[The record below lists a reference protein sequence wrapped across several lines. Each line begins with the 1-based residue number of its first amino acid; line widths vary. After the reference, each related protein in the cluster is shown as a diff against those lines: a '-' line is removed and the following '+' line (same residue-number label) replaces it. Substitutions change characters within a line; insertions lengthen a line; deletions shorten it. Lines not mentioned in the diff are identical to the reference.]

1 MHAQREGWVCG
12 APLSG
17 GVHMHLM
24 TSFSDGLG
32 IVLGFQLEREQRK
45 IKISKEVLPF
55 STGII
60 SSLLGQTMMEENVRK
75 GMYVCVWLSHFA
87 VQQKLAQHCKSTVY

>member
-32 IVLGFQLEREQRK
+32 IVLGFQLQREQRK
-45 IKISKEVLPF
+45 IRKISKEVQH
-55 STGII
+55 GNYIQ
-60 SSLLGQTMMEENVRK
+60 SLGTDHDGRKCKKRNVCMCMAESLCCAAEV
-75 GMYVCVWLSHFA
+75 GTTL
-87 VQQKLAQHCKSTVY
+87 